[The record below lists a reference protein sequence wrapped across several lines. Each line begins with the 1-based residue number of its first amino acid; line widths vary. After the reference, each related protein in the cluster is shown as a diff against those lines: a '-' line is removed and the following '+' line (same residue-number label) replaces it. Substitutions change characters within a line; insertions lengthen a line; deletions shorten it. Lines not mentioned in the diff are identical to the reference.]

1 MPSREFAPRRWPS
14 NDRRHTRFTLTSQT
28 ILLSRAPFIAMLALL
43 SITCSHPTVYSPPSP
58 SPTAPARPPAAPTAA
73 PSPPAGGT
81 SATATIRD
89 LTGTRIG
96 TATFTDTY
104 AGILVVGSVTGLGLG
119 AHGVHIHGA
128 GKCDPP
134 FTTAGPH
141 FNPLGKQHG
150 FENSNGP
157 HLGDMPNIDT
167 PAAGT
172 LRFEVLLPGV
182 TLKGTNRLLDASGA
196 AIVIHSA
203 RDDYKTDPSG
213 DSGARIA
220 CGVIVAR

>member
-1 MPSREFAPRRWPS
+1 VA
-14 NDRRHTRFTLTSQT
+14 T
-28 ILLSRAPFIAMLALL
+28 LAL
-43 SITCSHPTVYSPPSP
+43 ITISCSHAPVSTPPGPSP
-58 SPTAPARPPAAPTAA
+58 AVSVRPPTTSGAAAA
-73 PSPPAGGT
+73 ATPGT

-89 LTGTRIG
+89 LSGVRVG

-104 AGILVVGSVTGLGLG
+104 AGVLVVGSVTGLGLG
-119 AHGVHIHGA
+119 AHGIHIHGA

-134 FTTAGPH
+134 FTSAGAH

-150 FENSNGP
+150 FENPNGP
-157 HLGDMPNIDT
+157 HLGDMPNVDT
-167 PAAGT
+167 PASGT
-172 LRFEVLLPGV
+172 LRFEVLMAGV
-182 TLKGTNRLLDASGA
+182 TLKGANRLLDASGA

-213 DSGARIA
+213 DSGSRIA

>member
-1 MPSREFAPRRWPS
+1 MLSREFAPRRWQS
-14 NDRRHTRFTLTSQT
+14 NDRRLTRFTLTTKT
-28 ILLSRAPFIAMLALL
+28 IVLGRALFMATFALIT
-43 SITCSHPTVYSPPSP
+43 ITCSHPAVYSPPSP
-58 SPTAPARPPAAPTAA
+58 SPTAPARPSATPPAAAT
-73 PSPPAGGT
+73 PPAGGT

-104 AGILVVGSVTGLGLG
+104 AGILVAGSVTGLGLG

-134 FTTAGPH
+134 FATAGPH

-182 TLKGTNRLLDASGA
+182 TLKGANRLLGANGA